1 MTVPLDDKMVHRAFG
16 IYETFTVRNSMI
28 YNLEKKVKTF
38 YSFANSLKFSNI
50 NFTIF
55 FIIVEKLKP
64 PFDQDYAQAIIIAVA
79 RAAKQANSEVTI
91 WMSPGPGDYSLI
103 IKVIFE
109 YL

>member
-38 YSFANSLKFSNI
+38 YSFANSL
-50 NFTIF
+50 
-55 FIIVEKLKP
+55 KLKP